1 MELQEAVEEWVVAKV
16 VAGVE
21 EEVLTALPTTPNLQ
35 TISNIVTLM
44 VAYIPN
50 TKDVWV
56 LRSHNKLNTQ
66 KRNTANSDFS
76 NNTFN
81 YTTCLTK
88 KLQERRKLVAPSL
101 SLKAQGAPR
110 SRYEQNRNNKQTDF
124 GIFLQEILRNR
135 MLQKQKF
142 QQDRSDGENRS

>member
-56 LRSHNKLNTQ
+56 LRSHNK
-66 KRNTANSDFS
+66 
-76 NNTFN
+76 
-81 YTTCLTK
+81 
-88 KLQERRKLVAPSL
+88 RR
-101 SLKAQGAPR
+101 
-110 SRYEQNRNNKQTDF
+110 
-124 GIFLQEILRNR
+124 
-135 MLQKQKF
+135 
-142 QQDRSDGENRS
+142 